1 MGSIDRTDWHYGGDF
16 PEGVPNENGATH
28 IGMFL
33 AWIINNDMIGEMH
46 LEEAADDLMKV
57 KNSEMTGRTFFI
69 NNCDEKF
76 WDDDLNE
83 EGVKF
88 TNSYYTEKYLQDY
101 SATFENDCKT
111 IYHVEDTWENY
122 DRISKVIDT
131 NYKFYK
137 NNGLRI

>member
-1 MGSIDRTDWHYGGDF
+1 MGSIDRADWHYGGDF

-28 IGMFL
+28 IGMFM
-33 AWIINNDMIGEMH
+33 AWIINNEMIGEIH
-46 LEEAADDLMKV
+46 LEDAANDLMEV
-57 KNSEMTGRTFFI
+57 KNREMTGRVFLI
-69 NNCDEKF
+69 NNCDEKL

-88 TNSYYTEKYLQDY
+88 TNSYYTAKYLPDY
-101 SATFENDCKT
+101 SATFENDYAT

-131 NYKFYK
+131 NYKLYK
-137 NNGLRI
+137 K